1 MYKVNAR
8 RIAVGFGKDRRKDLN
23 NREWIKDTLSHKE
36 NIGVP
41 YNFYFSPVSLR
52 SIEEY
57 YGEGIE
63 DVLDL
68 PLRSNGT
75 VSIKPLYADPDVF
88 GDFAPDEFGVKWS
101 TNKIDRGSP
110 IPCLIEPSLK
120 GYSFPDPNTDYR
132 FVGLDMWCENN
143 VNNFS
148 MIWIG
153 DLWERAVFM
162 RGMEN
167 LLLDLHLNPDFVHEL
182 LRNLADYILET
193 MKILFERFEFDA
205 VNLSDDYGMQN
216 SMIMSPDHWREFV
229 KPYLTEIY
237 SFAKTNDRTVFH
249 HSCGNVYPIIPDLID
264 IGLDILH
271 PIQPEAMDIYSL
283 KREFGKD
290 LTLNGG
296 VNTQRLLP
304 FGTESEIRDE
314 IRRLKDEMGKGGGYI
329 LEPGITIL
337 ADVPQKNIV
346 AMIDEAMK

>member
-1 MYKVNAR
+1 MNNKQWIYDVLAH
-8 RIAVGFGKDRRKDLN
+8 KDN
-23 NREWIKDTLSHKE
+23 IK
-36 NIGVP
+36 VP
-41 YNFYFSPVSLR
+41 YNFYFSPVSL
-52 SIEEY
+52 SAVEEY
-57 YGEGIE
+57 YGSGVEEI
-63 DVLDL
+63 LNF

-75 VSIKPLYADPDVF
+75 ISPKPLYADPDVF
-88 GDFAPDEFGVKWS
+88 GEFADDEFGVRWS

-110 IPCLIEPSLK
+110 GPCLPEPSLK
-120 GYSFPDPNTDYR
+120 GYSFPNPANPSR
-132 FVGLDMWCENN
+132 FEGLDLWCNNN
-143 VNNFS
+143 VNNFT

-162 RGMEN
+162 RGMQE
-167 LLLDLHLNPDFVHEL
+167 LLLDIYLNPVFLQEL
-182 LRNLADYILET
+182 LRNVTDYILET

-216 SMIMSPDHWREFV
+216 SMMMSPESWREFI
-229 KPYLTEIY
+229 KPCLSEIY
-237 SFAKTNDRTVFH
+237 SYAKANGRKVFH
-249 HSCGNVYPIIPDLID
+249 HTCGYVYPIIPDLID

-271 PIQPEAMDIYSL
+271 PIQPEAMDIYAL

-304 FGTESEIRDE
+304 FGTESEIRAE
-314 IRRLKDEMGKGGGYI
+314 IRRLKEEMGKGGGYI

-346 AMIDEAMK
+346 AMIDEAIK

>member
-1 MYKVNAR
+1 M
-8 RIAVGFGKDRRKDLN
+8 N
-23 NREWIKDTLSHKE
+23 NREWIIDVLSHKE
-36 NIGVP
+36 NVRVP

-52 SIEEY
+52 AAEEY

-63 DVLDL
+63 DILGF

-88 GDFAPDEFGVKWS
+88 GDIAPDEFGVKWS

-110 IPCLIEPSLK
+110 IPCLPEPSLT
-120 GYSFPDPNTDYR
+120 GYSFPDPAVSYR
-132 FVGLDMWCENN
+132 FEGLDHWCGSNKD
-143 VNNFS
+143 NFT
-148 MIWIG
+148 MIWTG

-162 RGMEN
+162 RGMEA
-167 LLLDLHLNPDFVHEL
+167 LLLDLYMNPGFVHEL
-182 LRNLADYILET
+182 LRNLADYILGT

-216 SMIMSPDHWREFV
+216 SMMMSPESWREFV
-229 KPYLTEIY
+229 KPYLSEIY
-237 SFAKTNDRTVFH
+237 SFAKANGRTVFH
-249 HSCGNVYPIIPDLID
+249 HTCGHIYPIIPDLID

-271 PIQPEAMDIYSL
+271 PIQPETMDIYAL

-296 VNTQRLLP
+296 VNTQWLLP

-314 IRRLKDEMGKGGGYI
+314 IKRLKEEMGRGGGYI

-346 AMIDEAMK
+346 AMIDEAII